1 MARLL
6 FYIFASLV
14 LHVCCT
20 QGVSDNMLQGNS
32 EPNSEPNS
40 GGGEDVYINSW
51 AVKIVGGMSMADE
64 VARRNGFVNKG
75 LVRLS

>member
-6 FYIFASLV
+6 FYILVSLV

-20 QGVSDNMLQGNS
+20 QGVSDNMRQG
-32 EPNSEPNS
+32 NSEPNS